1 LGVLTTG
8 NTLAIGSDA
17 LGGQAVGPNETDF
30 VSIANSSDIDFFS
43 FTVAAPTVLDVTLT
57 PHGGVFNQGTE
68 GGAQSVFD
76 ANARNDLTLAVF
88 AQNGSTLLGS
98 ANFAGIGGIE
108 MLSDLG
114 LTSAGTYFVRVA
126 GSSANLQL
134 YELELSAALL
144 AIALPGDYNADGI
157 VNAAD
162 YVVWRNTVGQS
173 GAGLAADGDGD
184 QVVSLAD
191 YGIWKANFGRSSSAG
206 SALFVAVPEPH
217 AHTLLTIGALV
228 ALIQFAVV
236 PRRRVSTDRPR
247 DTEAFQRRDHL
258 AALDAS
264 WD

>member
-1 LGVLTTG
+1 
-8 NTLAIGSDA
+8 
-17 LGGQAVGPNETDF
+17 
-30 VSIANSSDIDFFS
+30 
-43 FTVAAPTVLDVTLT
+43 
-57 PHGGVFNQGTE
+57 
-68 GGAQSVFD
+68 
-76 ANARNDLTLAVF
+76 
-88 AQNGSTLLGS
+88 
-98 ANFAGIGGIE
+98 
-108 MLSDLG
+108 
-114 LTSAGTYFVRVA
+114 
-126 GSSANLQL
+126 
-134 YELELSAALL
+134 LELSAALL